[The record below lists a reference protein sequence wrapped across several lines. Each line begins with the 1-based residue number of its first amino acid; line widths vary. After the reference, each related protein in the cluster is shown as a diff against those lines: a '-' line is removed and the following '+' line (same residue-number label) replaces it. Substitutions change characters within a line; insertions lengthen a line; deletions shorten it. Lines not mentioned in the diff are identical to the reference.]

1 MNRRRDSRG
10 RFAKA
15 VAEVGLEEYKDEVG
29 NYRGDNGGD
38 NRDNRGGFFLRIPL
52 FHYLPFF
59 LCVGWFVLSSIPWFF
74 IIKSIVVFIAKMV
87 VTDMAYNMH
96 IIVPNENQAND
107 TKKWPF

>member
-38 NRDNRGGFFLRIPL
+38 NRDNRGGFYSDFNSRSWAWRASMI
-52 FHYLPFF
+52 
-59 LCVGWFVLSSIPWFF
+59 SSISP
-74 IIKSIVVFIAKMV
+74 FIAAVMLLRL
-87 VTDMAYNMH
+87 
-96 IIVPNENQAND
+96 
-107 TKKWPF
+107 